1 MPYKDLTLRNANRH
15 PLKERFPIHYRSMDY
30 VALCYLKM
38 VRTPVRPADLRE
50 LSDRFKKNSDRCL
63 AKLAQRGLATRGE
76 DGGYTVTRLGVETMY
91 RMARAK
97 AVAVLDDDD
106 DHYDDDLC
114 DEAVD

>member
-15 PLKERFPIHYRSMDY
+15 PVKERFPIQYRSRDY

-38 VRTPVRPADLRE
+38 VGSSVRPTDLRE
-50 LSDRFKKNSDRCL
+50 LSSRFEVHPDRCL
-63 AKLAQRGLATRGE
+63 AKLAQRGLAARGD
-76 DGGYTVTRLGVETMY
+76 DGGYTVTLLGVETMY

-106 DHYDDDLC
+106 DHYDEVDD
-114 DEAVD
+114 